1 MYHAASILRRLWF
14 QVMVVMLCVYV
25 SVYFSSSSVG
35 GTLLPKNASVS
46 AVLVFGDSF
55 VDQGNNNYVT
65 TLGKGNYLPYGSDFM
80 GGKPTGRFSNGKTLP
95 DFLAEALGVKEYLPA
110 YLDPLIKDKD
120 LQTGVSFASGGSG
133 FDPLTTTITTAI
145 PMSVQLDMF
154 KEYIQRLKRN
164 IEEEAANNI
173 ITNSVVVVVAGNNDL
188 FLSYQ
193 IRKLQYDVPAYSNM
207 IAKIVLK
214 FIQEIHTLGVR
225 RIVIFSAPPIGCLPE
240 VRTLYGGLQR
250 NCADQENIGAQLFNN
265 ILKEQLQLWATS
277 YPESRVAF
285 IDYYNSMLSIIK
297 NPLEYAPFGC
307 ANRLLFLGFDVADRG
322 CCGTGTIEV
331 IYLCNIL
338 TPTCSDRS
346 RYFFWDGFHLTEK
359 GNSIIVNHILEDLVN
374 ALF

>member
-1 MYHAASILRRLWF
+1 MWGRS
-14 QVMVVMLCVYV
+14 QMVVLLCVYV
-25 SVYFSSSSVG
+25 SVSFSSSSVR

-80 GGKPTGRFSNGKTLP
+80 GGKPTGRFSNGRTIP

-164 IEEEAANNI
+164 IEEEPANNI

-188 FLSYQ
+188 FLSYPV
-193 IRKLQYDVPAYSNM
+193 RKLQYDVPAYSNM

-225 RIVIFSAPPIGCLPE
+225 RMVIFSAPPIGCLPE

-250 NCADQENIGAQLFNN
+250 SCADQENIAAQLFNN
-265 ILKEQLQLWATS
+265 ILKEQLQLWTTS

-285 IDYYNSMLSIIK
+285 IDYYNSMLRIIK
-297 NPLEYAPFGC
+297 SPHEY
-307 ANRLLFLGFDVADRG
+307 GFDVADRG

-338 TPTCSDRS
+338 TPTCPDRS

-359 GNSIIVNHILEDLVN
+359 GNNIIVNYIFEDLVN